1 MDLIGRRQTFIGM
14 DAVFT
19 KNNKFPDPLMNDVK
33 N

>member
-19 KNNKFPDPLMNDVK
+19 KNNKFPDPSINNLK
-33 N
+33 I